1 MRLFIIVV
9 LYRSAEAAEMLWECL
24 HRQSFTDWRLVLI
37 DNDPAD
43 GAGQALLGKGDP
55 RVSLHINA
63 SNEGFAR
70 AVNRGLR
77 QAASEGGERSLLL
90 NPDVSFAPDF
100 LARLMERWMAL
111 GAEVITPRVMY
122 RDRPDVAWYAG
133 GSLDHGWVFS
143 NQHDPY
149 NPDDPG
155 ERLVGFASGCCLGL
169 SHAVLREIG
178 LLDESFFVYWEDTDF
193 CLRLDRAGKRIQYVN
208 EPFLLHEAGASSGG
222 ERSPAGLRL
231 YYRSYAQ
238 LLRKYF
244 SFVTVIRTVLR
255 VIAKENGRKG
265 QATGHGRRVAAA
277 LLLGLATPL
286 RPVPRL

>member
-1 MRLFIIVV
+1 
-9 LYRSAEAAEMLWECL
+9 MLWECL

-100 LARLMERWMAL
+100 LARLMERWTAL

-122 RDRPDVAWYAG
+122 QNNPDVAWYAG
-133 GSLDHGWVFS
+133 GSLDYEWIFR
-143 NQHDPY
+143 NRQDPY
-149 NPDDPG
+149 DPSGPG

-169 SHAVLREIG
+169 SHKVLREVG

-193 CLRLDRAGKRIQYVN
+193 CLRLSIAGKQIQYVN
-208 EPFLLHEAGASSGG
+208 EPFLLHQVSASSGG
-222 ERSPAGLRL
+222 ERSPAALRL
-231 YYRSYAQ
+231 YYRCYAQ
-238 LLRKYF
+238 LIRKHF
-244 SFVTVIRTVLR
+244 GAGVVIRTMMR
-255 VIAKENGRKG
+255 VVAKEIGRKG
-265 QATGHGRRVAAA
+265 QASGHVRRVIAA